1 MNKMLKKS
9 LVALILI
16 ACVLPPFLIGGIAMD
31 ILVGAIT
38 ALAAVEIASLEDGK
52 RHYAF
57 AVVIFAAVEL
67 MTYTED
73 VTVSFSISMWLFF
86 LFCCDLAS
94 EKMTT
99 DRIAYTF
106 IMSMILMLAWRG
118 VDRICIHGFNG
129 LMMLFVGIACYM
141 CDTGAYFIG
150 SFFGKHKMNPRLSP
164 HKTWEGAIGGYAVA
178 VVCALLWGFLVM
190 IPYAPKTAPAELV
203 VVASFLL
210 PAGAEVGDLAFSAIK
225 RRWGIKDYGSLLP
238 GHGGILDRIDSLLFC
253 LMAFN
258 GLLILWSL

>member
-16 ACVLPPFLIGGIAMD
+16 VCVVPPFLIGGMAME
-31 ILVGAIT
+31 ILVAVIT

-52 RHYAF
+52 RHYPF
-57 AVVIFAAVEL
+57 AVIILIAVEL
-67 MTYTED
+67 MMHTED

-86 LFCCDLAS
+86 LFCCDLAT

-118 VDRICIHGFNG
+118 VFRIYTHGFNG

-164 HKTWEGAIGGYAVA
+164 NKTWEGAIGGYAIA
-178 VVCALLWGFLVM
+178 VICALLWGFFVV
-190 IPYAPKTAPAELV
+190 IPHMSKSVPMSLILA
-203 VVASFLL
+203 ASFLL
-210 PAGAEVGDLAFSAIK
+210 PAVAEVGDLSFSAIK

>member
-16 ACVLPPFLIGGIAMD
+16 ACVVPPFLIGGIAMD

-52 RHYAF
+52 RHYTF

-178 VVCALLWGFLVM
+178 VVCALLWGFLVIRSKDSSGRAGCCRKLSSAGGCRGWRSGFFCHQAQM
-190 IPYAPKTAPAELV
+190 GHQGLRLTA
-203 VVASFLL
+203 
-210 PAGAEVGDLAFSAIK
+210 AGTW
-225 RRWGIKDYGSLLP
+225 RHP
-238 GHGGILDRIDSLLFC
+238 GPD
-253 LMAFN
+253 
-258 GLLILWSL
+258 